1 MQKYS
6 KIWDKTRN
14 LFKEKFSSEPVYND
28 SYNKTKISSN
38 NISIYS
44 NRMSKENECYTILS
58 VILLES
64 IINCR
69 WKIFIHKCF

>member
-1 MQKYS
+1 MTKILQKYS
-6 KIWDKTRN
+6 KTWDKTKN

-44 NRMSKENECYTILS
+44 NRMSKENECYTILF

-69 WKIFIHKCF
+69 